1 MPRAVTVVRKPAV
14 KADRIV
20 DTVTLSYSART
31 RRHAHLHGEAGLHID
46 VDLEMDT
53 VLNDGD
59 ALRLDNGGLVLVKAA
74 QESLLEVRSENP
86 MRLIRLAWQLG
97 SQHGL
102 AEVAADAVYVANDPA
117 IAELVRGQGC
127 TAAPV
132 LRAFRPE
139 QAIAACD
146 HDHHDHGHHDHGHD
160 HHDHGHAHDHGAHET
175 HAHEHHD
182 HHDHHEHRDDHAHA
196 HSHAHGDAR
205 ATSHAHTHHDRH
217 DPKHGH

>member
-1 MPRAVTVVRKPAV
+1 MAKR
-14 KADRIV
+14 
-20 DTVTLSYSART
+20 
-31 RRHAHLHGEAGLHID
+31 GLHID

-59 ALRLDNGGLVLVKAA
+59 ALRLDDGGLVLVKAA

-102 AEVAADAVYVANDPA
+102 AEVTADAVYVANDPA
-117 IAELVRGQGC
+117 TAELVRGQGC

-146 HDHHDHGHHDHGHD
+146 HDHHGHGHHDHD
-160 HHDHGHAHDHGAHET
+160 HHGHAHDHGAHEQ
-175 HAHEHHD
+175 HAHEHHAMALMSTTRRSIMSIIASIGMTMRMPILMRMAMPARRRTRLRTTIVTIRSTVTKSIGRRIAMASSRMIRAGFA
-182 HHDHHEHRDDHAHA
+182 EHP
-196 HSHAHGDAR
+196 G
-205 ATSHAHTHHDRH
+205 
-217 DPKHGH
+217 